1 VLEARDR
8 VGGRVWSAP
17 LPGGTVVER
26 GAEFVLPGY
35 EALTRVAG
43 RLGLALREK
52 GTLYGDREPR
62 DGAPVARED
71 VAAAVASLRPAGGS
85 LADALAA
92 LAPPLREAV
101 GARLAVSTA
110 YELDDQPAAILA
122 DGAAGF
128 GDFPSHSV
136 VGGNDAI
143 AHALAAPLDV
153 RLGEKVE
160 MVEWWEDGVRVD
172 GLDADVAVLAAP
184 ATATLAIRFEPPLPA
199 WKHRALAGVRYGAA
213 AKLFL
218 PLAEPVAPS
227 ATLSVRGRF
236 WTWTETGVAAA
247 SSFAGTPEALE
258 RLAVADG
265 PARFAEEVRRLR
277 PDLPFTSEEPEL
289 ATWPEGAYSARTI
302 SSPMDDEALA
312 RPLGPLAFAGEH
324 TAGPWHGLM
333 EGALRSGAR
342 AAGDLLAR
350 YSSVS
355 SR

>member
-1 VLEARDR
+1 
-8 VGGRVWSAP
+8 
-17 LPGGTVVER
+17 
-26 GAEFVLPGY
+26 
-35 EALTRVAG
+35 
-43 RLGLALREK
+43 
-52 GTLYGDREPR
+52 
-62 DGAPVARED
+62 
-71 VAAAVASLRPAGGS
+71 
-85 LADALAA
+85 
-92 LAPPLREAV
+92 
-101 GARLAVSTA
+101 
-110 YELDDQPAAILA
+110 
-122 DGAAGF
+122 
-128 GDFPSHSV
+128 
-136 VGGNDAI
+136 
-143 AHALAAPLDV
+143 
-153 RLGEKVE
+153 
-160 MVEWWEDGVRVD
+160 
-172 GLDADVAVLAAP
+172 
-184 ATATLAIRFEPPLPA
+184 
-199 WKHRALAGVRYGAA
+199 
-213 AKLFL
+213 
-218 PLAEPVAPS
+218 
-227 ATLSVRGRF
+227 VRGRF